1 MPLYCEIISQD
12 RLVYRGEV
20 ESILL
25 PGAEGEMG
33 ILPRHEA
40 LLTRLNPG
48 VVKVK
53 REGDEEY
60 FTVTGG
66 FVEVLP
72 DAVTVFAD
80 AAENVEEIDVA
91 RAEAA
96 RQRAQKRLLELRP
109 TDQDSYLAVEAALRR
124 ANLRL
129 EAVKRY
135 RRGPTRPGRI
145 SKS

>member
-1 MPLYCEIISQD
+1 MSLYCEILSQD
-12 RLVYRGEV
+12 RLVYHGTV
-20 ESILL
+20 ESVLL

-33 ILPRHEA
+33 VLPRHVP

-48 VVKVK
+48 IVKIK
-53 REGDEEY
+53 RENRVEY

-66 FVEVLP
+66 FAEVLP
-72 DAVTVFAD
+72 DSVTVFAD

-96 RQRAQKRLLELRP
+96 RQRAQQRLQSLRP
-109 TDQDSYLAVEAALRR
+109 DQDAYRAVEGALRR

-135 RRGPTRPGRI
+135 RRAPVRPGRI
-145 SKS
+145 SKP

>member
-1 MPLYCEIISQD
+1 MPLYCEIVSQD

-25 PGAEGEMG
+25 PGVEGEMG
-33 ILPRHEA
+33 ILPRHQP
-40 LLTRLNPG
+40 LLTKLNPG
-48 VVKVK
+48 IVRVKQQD
-53 REGDEEY
+53 GEEY

-66 FVEVLP
+66 FAEILP

-96 RQRAQKRLLELRP
+96 RQRAQKRLLALRP

-135 RRGPTRPGRI
+135 RRAPVRPGRI

>member
-1 MPLYCEIISQD
+1 MFLYCEIISQD
-12 RLVYRGEV
+12 RLVYQGEV

-25 PGAEGEMG
+25 PGVEGEMG
-33 ILPRHEA
+33 ILPRHEP

-48 VVKVK
+48 ILKLK
-53 REGDEEY
+53 RQDDEEY

-66 FVEVLP
+66 FAEVLP

-96 RQRAQKRLLELRP
+96 RQRAQKHLLELQP
-109 TDQDSYLAVEAALRR
+109 TDQDSYLVVEAALRR

-129 EAVKRY
+129 EAVKRH
-135 RRGPTRPGRI
+135 RRDPTRPGRI